1 VLHTAEGDRRE
12 KANGELAVKLERLYE
27 AKVGKLT
34 RKAKG
39 LEALLNDRIV
49 RSEDDAVMHSKGLK
63 EVRRGRKWVYI

>member
-1 VLHTAEGDRRE
+1 M
-12 KANGELAVKLERLYE
+12 YE